1 MSQTDEHESTAH
13 ALQDWRQAQQVAAVA
28 HRGREAARLAAA
40 AAEQAAEAAIAT
52 AEAAKSALA
61 SAILAEGSAQR
72 TADAARLFLASTGAD
87 LADGDAEARAADA
100 AETAAHE
107 RYQRAYDRAAAKG

>member
-1 MSQTDEHESTAH
+1 MSQSDEHESTAH
-13 ALQDWRQAQQVAAVA
+13 ALQEWRQAQQVAAVA

-40 AAEQAAEAAIAT
+40 AAEQAAEAAMAT
-52 AEAAKSALA
+52 AEAAKSVLA

-72 TADAARLFLASTGAD
+72 TADAARLFLASSGAD
-87 LADGDAEARAADA
+87 LADGEADAPAADA

-107 RYQRAYDRAAAKG
+107 RYRWAYDRAAAKG